1 MRTLDRA
8 YTHPL
13 INSTTGDYNNP
24 SSYEMRSTR
33 GPSAR
38 GYARTVRDVAWH
50 PTRPEM
56 LSTAWCEGEI
66 DGSIAKHEW
75 FCRQGETL
83 EDATER
89 EALEA
94 KG

>member
-1 MRTLDRA
+1 
-8 YTHPL
+8 
-13 INSTTGDYNNP
+13 
-24 SSYEMRSTR
+24 
-33 GPSAR
+33 
-38 GYARTVRDVAWH
+38 
-50 PTRPEM
+50 M